1 MINWSS
7 DHADP
12 SECPFV
18 SLSVFE
24 TLPQNSNQI
33 MQENIRKKLDILQ
46 EQALTFISYGASP
59 FTLLILEKAASDV
72 LQQMERL
79 GNGKDQMPEMMVGI
93 FRRLDFRQ
101 ADRIDYYSL
110 SSEVLR
116 LEEDQ
121 QHMAIRYLSEMDG
134 KLSYWAERKL
144 AMLEGFVHR
153 VMQQQSLDITAFQDA
168 DIIKFNQ
175 VLPKSSHIELAS
187 GFWILADTTI

>member
-1 MINWSS
+1 
-7 DHADP
+7 
-12 SECPFV
+12 
-18 SLSVFE
+18 
-24 TLPQNSNQI
+24 

-121 QHMAIRYLSEMDG
+121 QHMATRYLSEMDG
-134 KLSYWAERKL
+134 KLPDWAERKL
-144 AMLEGFVHR
+144 AMLVGFVHR
-153 VMQQQSLDITAFQDA
+153 VMQQQSLEFTAIQDA

-175 VLPKSSHIELAS
+175 VLPKSSPIELTS
-187 GFWILADTTI
+187 GFWILADRTI

>member
-12 SECPFV
+12 SGCPFV

-24 TLPQNSNQI
+24 TLPQNSKQI

-72 LQQMERL
+72 LQHMEKF
-79 GNGKDQMPEMMVGI
+79 GDGKDQMPEMMVGI

-121 QHMAIRYLSEMDG
+121 RHMAIRYLSEMDG
-134 KLSYWAERKL
+134 KLSDWAERKL

-153 VMQQQSLDITAFQDA
+153 VMQQQSLEFTAIQDA

-175 VLPKSSHIELAS
+175 VLPKSSSIELAI
-187 GFWILADTTI
+187 GFWILADRTI